1 MDALNLKPA
10 LLIAALAA
18 GGLLAACGSSS
29 GDSPFVALPT
39 GTPAPTME
47 PTPTPPPPEALF
59 DGDAAAFLVFLR
71 DLDTA
76 GDPVAVNDGNV
87 RFNDV
92 ADNTQPIS
100 VNN

>member
-1 MDALNLKPA
+1 MRTLNLKPA

-29 GDSPFVALPT
+29 GDSPFVVPPT

-47 PTPTPPPPEALF
+47 PTPPPDPQALF

-92 ADNTQPIS
+92 ADNTLPIS